1 MAREITY
8 RPNNADIPV
17 GSTAVDTY
25 PAGKCFVPDAFM
37 PELNGLIASLDW
49 SRVWNTSGDLCGWE
63 HTARELEAA
72 AKHARALAD
81 QCEEY
86 ARKAREIGPTD
97 RRAPKFPRENRRADQ
112 QRENER

>member
-1 MAREITY
+1 MPILPY
-8 RPNNADIPV
+8 RPIGADIPV

-25 PAGKCFVPDAFM
+25 PAGKCFIPDAFM

-86 ARKAREIGPTD
+86 ARKAREVPTD
-97 RRAPKFPRENRRADQ
+97 SHAGISARDDRRADQ

>member
-1 MAREITY
+1 MSATPAPI
-8 RPNNADIPV
+8 
-17 GSTAVDTY
+17 STTMWSGDV
-25 PAGKCFVPDAFM
+25 AGVCHIQLVFNDR
-37 PELNGLIASLDW
+37 LNKLLAGLDW
-49 SRVWNTSGDLCGWE
+49 ARVHSSAGTVAGNL
-63 HTARELEAA
+63 HAARELEAA